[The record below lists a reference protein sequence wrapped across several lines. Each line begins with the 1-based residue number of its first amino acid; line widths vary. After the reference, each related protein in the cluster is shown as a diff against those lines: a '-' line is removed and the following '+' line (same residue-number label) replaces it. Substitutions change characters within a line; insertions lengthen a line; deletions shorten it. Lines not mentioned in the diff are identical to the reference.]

1 MEDQFNS
8 EQEYQDFEN
17 PMPKRPDGLTVACV
31 LSFINAGFQ
40 FLGNIISFLAYN
52 VMRELGQSEE
62 YLEMMEKF
70 VPDIDE
76 FEVQM
81 QAQLAISRV
90 SYLLMA
96 LAFAAS
102 FYGVIQMWKLQKRG
116 FHIYAISQIVILIIT
131 AIFVASVTGASM
143 VSPAILT
150 AIWIGIYFIYY
161 RKTLQ

>member
-1 MEDQFNS
+1 MEEYSDNQQFN
-8 EQEYQDFEN
+8 DFEN
-17 PMPKRPDGLTVACV
+17 PEPQRPTGLTIACV

-76 FEVQM
+76 FETQM
-81 QAQLAISRV
+81 QAQLAVRRIS
-90 SYLLMA
+90 SLLMA

-102 FYGVIQMWKLQKRG
+102 FIGVLQMWYLKKNG
-116 FHIYAISQIVILIIT
+116 FHIYAIAQILILIIT
-131 AIFVASVTGASM
+131 AIFVAGVTGASM

-161 RKTLQ
+161 RKALQ

>member
-1 MEDQFNS
+1 ME
-8 EQEYQDFEN
+8 EQLNQDPQIAEFAN
-17 PMPKRPDGLTVACV
+17 PKPVRPTVLTIACV

-40 FLGNIISFLAYN
+40 FLGNIFSFLAYN
-52 VMRELGQSEE
+52 VMQGLGQDED

-76 FEVQM
+76 FEATM
-81 QAQLAISRV
+81 AAQLAVSRV
-90 SYLLMA
+90 SYLISA
-96 LAFAAS
+96 LLFAAS
-102 FYGVIQMWKLQKRG
+102 FVGVAYMWKMQKKG
-116 FHIYAISQIVILIIT
+116 FHIYAIAQILILIAT
-131 AIFVASVTGASM
+131 AVFVTSVTGASI

>member
-1 MEDQFNS
+1 ME
-8 EQEYQDFEN
+8 EYTDNQQYNDFEN
-17 PMPKRPDGLTVACV
+17 PEPKRPTGLTIACV

-40 FLGNIISFLAYN
+40 FLGNIFSFLAYN
-52 VMRELGQSEE
+52 VMQGLGQDED

-76 FEVQM
+76 FEATM
-81 QAQLAISRV
+81 AAQLAVSRV
-90 SYLLMA
+90 SYLITA
-96 LAFAAS
+96 LLFAAS
-102 FYGVIQMWKLQKRG
+102 FIGVAYMWKMQKKG
-116 FHIYAISQIVILIIT
+116 FHIYAIAQILILIAT
-131 AIFVASVTGASM
+131 AVFVTSVTGASI

>member
-1 MEDQFNS
+1 ME
-8 EQEYQDFEN
+8 EYTDNQQFEN
-17 PMPKRPDGLTVACV
+17 FETPEPQRPTGLTVACV

-40 FLGNIISFLAYN
+40 FLGNIFSFLAYN
-52 VMRELGQSEE
+52 VMQGLGQDED

-76 FEVQM
+76 FEATM
-81 QAQLAISRV
+81 NAQLAVSRV
-90 SYLLMA
+90 SYLITA
-96 LAFAAS
+96 LLFAAS
-102 FYGVIQMWKLQKRG
+102 FIGVAYMWKLQKKG
-116 FHIYAISQIVILIIT
+116 FHIYAIAQILILIAT
-131 AIFVASVTGASM
+131 AVFVTSVTGDSI